1 LIDAGLIAIN
11 PKTENDTTNK
21 TDPTIDKDIAMLRF
35 IDSKK
40 PKLRQKGRLLGGQNK
55 QGRSP
60 VYE

>member
-21 TDPTIDKDIAMLRF
+21 TDPTIDKDIAKLCF

-40 PKLRQKGRLLGGQNK
+40 SKLRQKSRLLGGQNK
-55 QGRSP
+55 QGRSS